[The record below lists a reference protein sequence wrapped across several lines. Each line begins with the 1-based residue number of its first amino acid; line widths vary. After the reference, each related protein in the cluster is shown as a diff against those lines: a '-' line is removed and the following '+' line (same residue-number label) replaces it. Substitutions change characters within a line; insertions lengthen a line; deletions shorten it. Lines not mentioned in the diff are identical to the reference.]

1 MSPDILVVV
10 TAVLALINGE
20 VASSIITWL
29 KAKLNVSGGIP
40 AVVLSIV
47 EISVVT
53 AGYLLFVTKN
63 FTFGTFSLCVVYA
76 FLRASGIY
84 TIAKVKAAESKIC

>member
-1 MSPDILVVV
+1 MTPDILVLV

-29 KAKLNVSGGIP
+29 KVKLGVAGGIP
-40 AVVLSIV
+40 AVVLSIA
-47 EISVVT
+47 EISLVT

-84 TIAKVKAAESKIC
+84 TGAKAEALK